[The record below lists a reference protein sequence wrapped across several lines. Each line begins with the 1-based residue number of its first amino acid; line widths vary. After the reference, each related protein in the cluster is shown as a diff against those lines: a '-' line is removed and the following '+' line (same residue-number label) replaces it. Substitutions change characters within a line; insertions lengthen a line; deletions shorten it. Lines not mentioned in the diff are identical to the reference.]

1 LLFDNEGFHMA
12 NLNIVLQSNRLE
24 KVLEYV
30 SMVHD
35 LCTVLG
41 MDFLST
47 VTEVHS
53 SLDDSIA
60 DNCKSISDD
69 TLSKLD
75 QTVATLHE
83 DKKLRLSK
91 VKPTHFLVL
100 S

>member
-1 LLFDNEGFHMA
+1 MILKFC
-12 NLNIVLQSNRLE
+12 LQSNRLE

-47 VTEVHS
+47 VTEVHP
-53 SLDDSIA
+53 SLDDSIG
-60 DNCKSISDD
+60 DDSKSISND

-75 QTVATLHE
+75 KTVATLNE

-91 VKPTHFLVL
+91 VKHI